1 MKDRTVLSFD
11 AIEWYEVQQIVLDGD
26 RDEALKYLAQLS
38 KRLEEAMTP
47 K

>member
-1 MKDRTVLSFD
+1 MKDRTVLSFE
-11 AIEWYEVQQIVLDGD
+11 ATEWYEMQRIVLDGD
-26 RDEALKYLAQLS
+26 RDEALKCLVRLS